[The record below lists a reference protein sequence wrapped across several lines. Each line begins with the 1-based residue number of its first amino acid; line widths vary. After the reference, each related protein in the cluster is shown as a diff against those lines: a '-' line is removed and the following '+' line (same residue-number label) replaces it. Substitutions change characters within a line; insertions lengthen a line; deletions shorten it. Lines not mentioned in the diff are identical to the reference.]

1 MRPARQRARPKEP
14 RIIRVHPAFVN
25 RRRRIAAPVPGCRS
39 KSLIYGCIS
48 GYTSAHH
55 RRRSHSMSG
64 PEVTR
69 KAPQERS
76 TTVGG
81 RGFGW
86 RLLKST
92 SVVSFMT
99 LLSRILGL
107 VRDVVFARM
116 FGATIIMDAFI
127 VANRIPNMLRRF
139 FAEGAFSQ
147 GFVPVMARYREGHDH
162 EDARAFVDA
171 VAGTLGL
178 ILFVITLAGVIAAPL
193 LVVVVAPGFIGDD
206 GRFDLATAMLRF
218 TFPYLFFVS
227 LTAFAGGVLNTYG
240 KFGAPAFTPV
250 ILNIVLI
257 GGALWLAP
265 AMAEPGMALAY
276 AVFVAGIVQL
286 LFQIPFLAR
295 VHAIPRPRW
304 RPRHE
309 GVRRVITLMMPAIF
323 GSSVA
328 QINVL
333 LGGIIASLLGVG
345 KISLLYY
352 SDRLMEFPLGLF
364 GIALATVTLPYL
376 SRQAANRSMREFSHT
391 VDWSM
396 RLVVLIATPA
406 AIGLMVLAEPLVVTI
421 FYGGVFTATDVEL
434 AALSLQAF
442 SVGLVGFS
450 FVKILA
456 PAYFAREDTKTPVRI
471 GLIALAVNFG
481 LSVALTYFLTR
492 AGYAA
497 THAGL
502 ALAISVAAVV
512 NAWLLHR
519 GLIREAVIEHSTG
532 WWPFLLRVVAGNA
545 AIVAILWTFGKPL
558 SWWLEAGVFARTS
571 FLALEV
577 LAGAT
582 GYFLILAALGM
593 RPSQLRHHSG

>member
-1 MRPARQRARPKEP
+1 MPPDHTSKNASQTGPDD
-14 RIIRVHPAFVN
+14 
-25 RRRRIAAPVPGCRS
+25 PG
-39 KSLIYGCIS
+39 K
-48 GYTSAHH
+48 AH
-55 RRRSHSMSG
+55 
-64 PEVTR
+64 
-69 KAPQERS
+69 
-76 TTVGG
+76 
-81 RGFGW
+81 FGL
-86 RLLKST
+86 RLLQST
-92 SVVSFMT
+92 SLVSFMT

-116 FGATIIMDAFI
+116 FGATIVMDAFI

-147 GFVPVMARYREGHDH
+147 GFVPVMARYREKHEHD
-162 EDARAFVDA
+162 EARDFVDA

-178 ILFVITLAGVIAAPL
+178 LLFLLTLVGVVAAPL
-193 LVVVVAPGFIGDD
+193 LVLIVAPGFIGED

-250 ILNIVLI
+250 ILNVVLI
-257 GGALWLAP
+257 SSALWLAP
-265 AMAEPGMALAY
+265 QLEEPGMALAY
-276 AVFVAGIVQL
+276 GVFAAGAVQL
-286 LFQIPFLAR
+286 AFQVPFLAKI
-295 VHAIPRPRW
+295 HAVPRPCW
-304 RPRHE
+304 RPGHA
-309 GVRRVITLMMPAIF
+309 GVKRVATLMLPAIF

-376 SRQAANRSMREFSHT
+376 SRQAANQSMQAFSDT

-396 RLVVLIATPA
+396 KLVFLIATPA
-406 AIGLMVLAEPLVVTI
+406 AIGLIVLAEPLVATI
-421 FYGGVFTATDVEL
+421 FYGGVFTAFDVEM

-442 SVGLVGFS
+442 AAGLIGFS

-456 PAYFAREDTKTPVRI
+456 PAYFAREDTRTPVRV
-471 GLIALAVNFG
+471 GLIALGVNFS
-481 LSVALTYFLTR
+481 LSVILAYVLTR
-492 AGYAA
+492 AGYAG

-502 ALAISVAAVV
+502 ALAISVAAIV
-512 NAWLLHR
+512 NAWLLYH
-519 GLIREAVIEHSTG
+519 GLRKDRVLSLSPG
-532 WWPFLLRVVAGNA
+532 WPMLLVRIGVANIAMA
-545 AIVAILWTFGKPL
+545 ACVGYLDRPL
-558 SWWLEAGVFARTS
+558 DWWLAASVWERSMWLGTIVC
-571 FLALEV
+571 
-577 LAGAT
+577 AGAT
-582 GYFLILAALGM
+582 AYFVVLLLLGA
-593 RPSQLRHHSG
+593 RLSHFRHQSG

>member
-1 MRPARQRARPKEP
+1 MSEGQPPENTLPEDADGA
-14 RIIRVHPAFVN
+14 
-25 RRRRIAAPVPGCRS
+25 
-39 KSLIYGCIS
+39 S
-48 GYTSAHH
+48 GRH
-55 RRRSHSMSG
+55 
-64 PEVTR
+64 
-69 KAPQERS
+69 
-76 TTVGG
+76 
-81 RGFGW
+81 FGL

-116 FGATIIMDAFI
+116 FGATIVMDAFI

-147 GFVPVMARYREGHDH
+147 GFVPVMARYREANDHDRSR
-162 EDARAFVDA
+162 EFVDA

-178 ILFVITLAGVIAAPL
+178 LLFGLTLAGVLAAPL
-193 LVVVVAPGFIGDD
+193 LVLIVAPGFVGED

-250 ILNIVLI
+250 ILNVVLI
-257 GGALWLAP
+257 ASALWLAP
-265 AMAEPGMALAY
+265 QLAEPGMALAY
-276 AVFVAGIVQL
+276 GVFIAGVVQL
-286 LFQIPFLAR
+286 AFQLPFLGKI
-295 VHAIPRPRW
+295 HAIPRPKW
-304 RPRHE
+304 RPAHE
-309 GVRRVITLMMPAIF
+309 GVRRVSQLMLPAIF

-376 SRQAANRSMREFSHT
+376 SRQAANESMTAFAET

-406 AIGLMVLAEPLVVTI
+406 AVGLIVLAEPLVATI
-421 FYGGVFTATDVEL
+421 FYGGEFTAFDVEM

-442 SVGLVGFS
+442 AAGLIGFS

-456 PAYFAREDTKTPVRI
+456 PAYFAREDTRTPVRI

-481 LSVALTYFLTR
+481 LSVLLAWWLSSI
-492 AGYAA
+492 GYAG

-502 ALAISVAAVV
+502 ALAISVAAIV

-519 GLIREAVIEHSTG
+519 GLRRDGVVTSVSGWSIFLVRVAVAN
-532 WWPFLLRVVAGNA
+532 VAMIA
-545 AIVAILWTFGKPL
+545 AIAWLDRPL
-558 SWWLEAGVFARTS
+558 DWWLDNNVWDRSLWLAVVVTGGVIVYFG
-571 FLALEV
+571 ALL
-577 LAGAT
+577 LAG
-582 GYFLILAALGM
+582 G
-593 RPSQLRHHSG
+593 RPSQLRHRAG